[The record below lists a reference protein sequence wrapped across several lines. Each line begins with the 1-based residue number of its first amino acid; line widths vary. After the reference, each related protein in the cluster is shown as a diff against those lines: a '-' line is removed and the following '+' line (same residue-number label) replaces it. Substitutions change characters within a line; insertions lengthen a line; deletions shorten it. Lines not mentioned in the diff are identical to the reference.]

1 RQRRRSQADPTI
13 AMTDAASSDAVKLP
27 SAVSGS
33 PGGSRRQNLGRSQA
47 TTAVD
52 DAEQQL
58 EQLLLSSNS
67 PERRQFKRLAPAG
80 GAADAQS
87 VGNVPLGADLPP
99 ARLLKRHR
107 ERQQQRRRSSASPA
121 GGSRNSEDDTSTYSS
136 LGSLPSDFE
145 EVCNNS

>member
-1 RQRRRSQADPTI
+1 
-13 AMTDAASSDAVKLP
+13 MTDAASSDAVKLP

-47 TTAVD
+47 TTGAAAAAAVD